1 MRLILIGTE
10 YTGKSTLF
18 QGLMDWGHEN
28 GIHHH
33 LDDHFSIP
41 DCQMLKSEEDQKI
54 MTGLPEV
61 LKERFQRFQIAYH
74 VRLIN
79 KYEHILLGGFHIEE
93 AVYGPR
99 YYYPEIGRLAETP
112 RAWEAGMP
120 GDTLLVYLTARKE
133 VIAERMKKDPHTFQV
148 VPEEDIEEMQAAFGQ
163 EYRKTWIMR
172 KFSIDTSDLT
182 PEILLGTFLKES
194 VTHLDTRDL
203 LIRSAIA

>member
-10 YTGKSTLF
+10 YTGKTTLC
-18 QGLMDWGHEN
+18 QGLMDWGHAN

-41 DCQMLKSEEDQKI
+41 DCQMLKSEEDQEI

-93 AVYGPR
+93 AVYGPK
-99 YYYPEIGRLAETP
+99 YYYPSIGRLAETP

-120 GDTLLVYLTARKE
+120 EDTILVYLKADRD
-133 VIAERMKKDPHTFQV
+133 VIAKRMKDDPHKYQV
-148 VPEEDIEEMQAAFGQ
+148 VPESDIDEMQAAFDV
-163 EYRKTWIMR
+163 EYRQTWIRR
-172 KFSIDTSDLT
+172 KLTIDTSDLT
-182 PEILLGTFLKES
+182 PEGLMETFMKAS
-194 VTHLDTRDL
+194 IPHLDTRDL
-203 LIRSAIA
+203 LIRQGLG

>member
-10 YTGKSTLF
+10 YSGKTTLC
-18 QGLMDWGHEN
+18 QGLMDWGHAN

-41 DCQMLKSEEDQKI
+41 DCQMLKSEEHQEI
-54 MTGLPEV
+54 MTGLPEA

-93 AVYGPR
+93 AVYGPK

-120 GDTLLVYLTARKE
+120 EDTVLVHLTATRD
-133 VIAERMKKDPHTFQV
+133 VIAKRMKEDPHTYQV
-148 VPEEDIEEMQAAFGQ
+148 VPEADIEEMQTAFDQ
-163 EYRKTWIMR
+163 EYRKTWPHWWT
-172 KFSIDTSDLT
+172 D
-182 PEILLGTFLKES
+182 
-194 VTHLDTRDL
+194 
-203 LIRSAIA
+203 